1 MKLKIIAAFFALTL
15 GAGLALTAPSTA
27 SADTKDGSPAS
38 CRGFE
43 SQIVPAGSS
52 LNEPDGQQS
61 FLAFVDSLIGRTV
74 NGVLISTR
82 GGFIALFA
90 QLHPGVHSGCE
101 RALVIV
107 PPR

>member
-1 MKLKIIAAFFALTL
+1 MKLKIIAASFALTL

-27 SADTKDGSPAS
+27 FADTKDGSPAS

-74 NGVLISTR
+74 NGVLIVPVADLSHFLLSYT
-82 GGFIALFA
+82 
-90 QLHPGVHSGCE
+90 PGCTVVANG
-101 RALVIV
+101 R
-107 PPR
+107 